1 MKKTAKEIIMYF
13 VFGLLTTVVSW
24 GTYTLFVNV
33 CKMSVFFANLVS
45 WVCAVAFAYI
55 TNKLWVFESKSW
67 SPTVLLK
74 EIGTFVA
81 SRGVTGIIEIV
92 TVPLLVKTT
101 FDNLFY
107 NIIEKIG
114 LSIQILFTDGIYS
127 KIVVS
132 FIIVV
137 LNYVFSKL
145 FVFKNKKDDNKK
157 EDTEE
162 IWNEIRWNCK
172 NILR

>member
-1 MKKTAKEIIMYF
+1 MFFKTPLFEKYKELITYV
-13 VFGLLTTVVSW
+13 VFGVLTTLVNFVCFW
-24 GTYTLFVNV
+24 LFNKILGEKLYLLSNIIAWVI
-33 CKMSVFFANLVS
+33 SVI
-45 WVCAVAFAYI
+45 FAYV

-81 SRGVTGIIEIV
+81 SRGVTGVIEIV

-162 IWNEIRWNCK
+162 I
-172 NILR
+172 